1 MKLRIELTDWDE
13 FKDEILKPLLLII
26 LLHLH
31 CIILLSILGYPICG
45 ILQVLIHIWVVYLQ
59 PADK

>member
-26 LLHLH
+26 PLHLH
-31 CIILLSILGYPICG
+31 CILLSILGYPICG
-45 ILQVLIHIWVVYLQ
+45 ILQVLIHILVVYLQ